1 MLFYKTGKPT
11 ADFLPKQRIQV
22 SSAWA
27 MVEVIYLVLQ
37 EKYLASSARQI
48 LKFLARKGMLKGCR
62 RGGNNVEIY
71 EKNSCGIMPLGLNG
85 MFSEY
90 SKGTRKGIVGSTK

>member
-1 MLFYKTGKPT
+1 
-11 ADFLPKQRIQV
+11 
-22 SSAWA
+22 

-37 EKYLASSARQI
+37 AKRLASSARQI
-48 LKFLARKGMLKGCR
+48 LKILARKGMLRRCR

-71 EKNSCGIMPLGLNG
+71 EKKPSGIMPLGLNG

-90 SKGTRKGIVGSTK
+90 SEGSGKGTAGSRT

>member
-27 MVEVIYLVLQ
+27 MVEVVCLYCPSRETFSNVSKTNLEIFG
-37 EKYLASSARQI
+37 EKM
-48 LKFLARKGMLKGCR
+48 KC
-62 RGGNNVEIY
+62 
-71 EKNSCGIMPLGLNG
+71 
-85 MFSEY
+85 
-90 SKGTRKGIVGSTK
+90 